1 MLCLCS
7 LWSDMIQPK
16 RMGTTSLMIVMVTL
30 VRLLQSE
37 NANCPMLVTELGIP
51 NSVTSIGEFAFYNCS
66 DLTTI
71 NIPDGVNSIG
81 KYAFYNCSGL
91 TSVLVEAENPPSMP
105 DNSFTNYDIPLFV
118 PEESIG
124 LYQSTSPWSNFTDIR
139 AIEQCTKPTVTLK
152 DGKLSFSSET
162 EGATFIYSLSTP
174 AAANGEGQT
183 VALSTTYA
191 ITVYAKKEGMKN
203 SEIVTKTFDVR
214 GLKGDINEDGN
225 IDAVDITKLVEIVI
239 DKSDGEPEISTDNID
254 TGDAGEAVS
263 RKQ

>member
-1 MLCLCS
+1 
-7 LWSDMIQPK
+7 
-16 RMGTTSLMIVMVTL
+16 MGTTSLMIVMVTL

-162 EGATFIYSLSTP
+162 GGDEELRNRY
-174 AAANGEGQT
+174 Q
-183 VALSTTYA
+183 
-191 ITVYAKKEGMKN
+191 
-203 SEIVTKTFDVR
+203 DVR
-214 GLKGDINEDGN
+214 R
-225 IDAVDITKLVEIVI
+225 AW
-239 DKSDGEPEISTDNID
+239 PE
-254 TGDAGEAVS
+254 G
-263 RKQ
+263 